1 MIKAYINKING
12 NTKLYEF
19 EKPII
24 YTEKLTK
31 QIDNITKNYYQL
43 CINTDTIYD
52 YLIDNKYEF
61 SQDIIYNIK
70 SKISSIYNR

>member
-1 MIKAYINKING
+1 MEILNCMNLKNQ
-12 NTKLYEF
+12 
-19 EKPII
+19 II